1 MSNAKPNP
9 DAPTIRPLEP
19 HDLEAVVALAIPAG
33 QQVFDSFAEIL
44 GGTVFNHLY
53 QPSWQEA
60 QAASV
65 RTTCLDEQGEAYVVV
80 ASDGHVAGYVALAN
94 DTDACIGHI
103 EQIAVHPDY
112 QRRGYAR
119 ALMSFAIERFRASG
133 MVMANVGTGGDPGHA
148 PARGLY
154 EALGFV
160 GVPLVNYY
168 SPIE

>member
-1 MSNAKPNP
+1 MSKSVHGSASPV
-9 DAPTIRPLEP
+9 IRPLEP
-19 HDLEAVVALAIPAG
+19 SDLDAVVDLAIPAW
-33 QQVFDSFAEIL
+33 QPVFESFAQIL
-44 GGTVFNHLY
+44 GPTIFGHLY

-65 RTTCLDEQGEAYVVV
+65 RRTCLDEQGDAHVLI
-80 ASDGHVAGYVALAN
+80 APDGRVAGYVALA
-94 DTDACIGHI
+94 DETEARIGHV

-119 ALMSFAIERFRASG
+119 ALMAFAIERFRDSG

-148 PARGLY
+148 PARALY
-154 EALGFV
+154 EAVGFT
-160 GVPLVNYY
+160 GVPLMNYY

>member
-1 MSNAKPNP
+1 MSNARPNP

-19 HDLEAVVALAIPAG
+19 DDLDAVVALAIPAW

-44 GGTVFNHLY
+44 GETIFSHLY

-65 RTTCLDEQGEAYVVV
+65 RRTCLDEQVDAHVVV
-80 ASDGHVAGYVALAN
+80 APDGRVAGYIALA
-94 DTDACIGHI
+94 DETDAGIGHV
-103 EQIAVHPDY
+103 EQIAVHPEY
-112 QRRGYAR
+112 QRLGYAR
-119 ALMSFAIERFRASG
+119 ALMSFAIERFRATG

-148 PARGLY
+148 PARALY
-154 EALGFV
+154 EAVGFV